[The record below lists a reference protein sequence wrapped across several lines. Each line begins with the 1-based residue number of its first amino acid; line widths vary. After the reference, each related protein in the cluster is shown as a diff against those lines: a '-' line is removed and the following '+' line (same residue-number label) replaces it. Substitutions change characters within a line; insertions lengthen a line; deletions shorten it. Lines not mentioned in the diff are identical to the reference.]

1 MTSIKLNLNGEYRRV
16 RVDGDEKSTGGLMK
30 SQSLR
35 TSFASGLSPRLSL
48 KELTDKAVLVFPEL
62 NGKSLIFD
70 FLNVIFYNTI
80 LICAI

>member
-16 RVDGDEKSTGGLMK
+16 RVDGDDTTGDVTKTSTM
-30 SQSLR
+30 R
-35 TSFASGLSPRLSL
+35 TSFASVPSPRLSL